1 MRERKEAAKTDA
13 TSKITSGRI
22 LRKVAIVLAWLLL
35 WQFAGMLIGN
45 PILFATPLETVKAL
59 LENFGRADFWG
70 VAGMTLLRISAGFF
84 FGLLFG
90 ILLAALSKAV
100 PFLEEL
106 LHPLIYLMKT
116 VPVVCFVV
124 LFLIW
129 WGSSFLSVAISFLM
143 VFTAV
148 YFSTLEGLKSVG
160 KDMLEMAQVYRLP
173 LRTKLFY
180 LYRPA
185 LEPFLTG
192 SLKTSLGFAWK
203 SGVAAE
209 VIGLPSY
216 SIGERIYLSKIS
228 LDTAGIFA
236 WTVVVCV
243 MSAIFEKLV
252 LFLVKKAFEVKVSC
266 KAPKDPAGVLHSVTS
281 KDLNESPH
289 SVVSKDHGE
298 SSHSLIITNL
308 SKSYGGQEV
317 LKGLSMAIEHGK
329 TEWLTWPSGAGKTTL
344 FRLLA
349 GLEPYDE
356 GSIDVAGLAQ
366 RDKGNVNGAGRE
378 IGIGYLFQE
387 DRLCNGESALRNL
400 QMVTGSEAAAREAL
414 QDLLEEELWDKPC
427 GTLSGGER
435 RRVALARALA
445 AKGRLLLLD
454 EPFAGLDEERVRTC
468 WEIIQKRKGNRTLLI
483 ASHLDLRA
491 KK

>member
-1 MRERKEAAKTDA
+1 MRERRETAKTDA
-13 TSKITSGRI
+13 TSKITSGKI
-22 LRKVAIVLAWLLL
+22 LRKVAIVFVWLLL
-35 WQFAGMLIGN
+35 WQLAGMLIGN
-45 PILFATPLETVKAL
+45 PILFATPLETAKAL

-70 VAGMTLLRISAGFF
+70 VAGMTLLRIGAGFF
-84 FGLLFG
+84 FGMLFG

-129 WGSSFLSVAISFLM
+129 WGSSFLSIAISFLM

-173 LRTKLFY
+173 LRTRLFY

-185 LEPFLTG
+185 LEPFLMG

-209 VIGLPSY
+209 VIGLPSN
-216 SIGERIYLSKIS
+216 SIGERLYLSKIS

-266 KAPKDPAGVLHSVTS
+266 KAPKDPAGELDSVAT
-281 KDLNESPH
+281 KNL
-289 SVVSKDHGE
+289 GE
-298 SSHSLIITNL
+298 SSHSILISNL

-317 LKGLSMAIEHGK
+317 LKGFSMTIEPGE

-349 GLEPYDE
+349 GLEPYDA
-356 GSIDVAGLAQ
+356 GSIDGALAH
-366 RDKGNVNGAGRE
+366 REKGGIDGTLAHREKDGIDGAGRE
-378 IGIGYLFQE
+378 VGIGYLFQE
-387 DRLCNGESALRNL
+387 DRLCNGESAVRNL
-400 QMVTGSEAAAREAL
+400 QMVMGSEAAACEAL

-445 AKGRLLLLD
+445 AKGSLLLLD

-468 WEIIQKRKGNRTLLI
+468 WEVIQKRKGNRTLLI
-483 ASHLDLRA
+483 ASHLDLRD

>member
-1 MRERKEAAKTDA
+1 MRERKETAKTDA
-13 TSKITSGRI
+13 TSKITSGKI
-22 LRKVAIVLAWLLL
+22 LRKVAIVFVWLLL

-70 VAGMTLLRISAGFF
+70 VAGMTLLRIGAGFF

-266 KAPKDPAGVLHSVTS
+266 KAPKDPAGVLHS
-281 KDLNESPH
+281 
-289 SVVSKDHGE
+289 
-298 SSHSLIITNL
+298 LIITNL
-308 SKSYGGQEV
+308 SKSYGWQEV

-366 RDKGNVNGAGRE
+366 RDKGNVNGTGLVQRDKGNVNGAGRE

-387 DRLCNGESALRNL
+387 DRLCNGESAVRNL

-414 QDLLEEELWDKPC
+414 RDLLEEELWDKPC